1 MKPVLQL
8 SSLELAR
15 KRIVCVHIVFL
26 CGNGCSF
33 FLLLIASSRWCFII
47 FSRNSLPDHLILPWV
62 LPQAAGCMAGWM
74 VVGWPFSRSG
84 FIHAVALRSF
94 AREGS
99 GYCSCGSRKG
109 VKIMLVQNFGIHFR
123 WNTYRDKDT
132 LHHQTIFFW
141 KLPLQRWI
149 DPLFHLYTSPKLYS
163 SFQVREDAST
173 NETVQSSPGERPGP
187 ILHYILTAWRDWLRQ
202 IPAVIAGH
210 GERYTFVPFFFWS
223 LLLPSSKVR
232 ARMIKNVRNI
242 AARGAEVSQPKKQ
255 VIIKEKKSCTQ

>member
-149 DPLFHLYTSPKLYS
+149 DLLFHLYTSPKLYS
-163 SFQVREDAST
+163 SFQVREDASRV
-173 NETVQSSPGERPGP
+173 ETVQRRLSKYLESGRATWTDLTLHTDCVTWLTETDSCGHCRPRGKIHVCAVFFLVSSFAKQQGTR
-187 ILHYILTAWRDWLRQ
+187 
-202 IPAVIAGH
+202 
-210 GERYTFVPFFFWS
+210 
-223 LLLPSSKVR
+223 
-232 ARMIKNVRNI
+232 KND
-242 AARGAEVSQPKKQ
+242 
-255 VIIKEKKSCTQ
+255 

>member
-132 LHHQTIFFW
+132 LHHQTIFFFGNYLS
-141 KLPLQRWI
+141 KGGLIRYFI
-149 DPLFHLYTSPKLYS
+149 YTLRLNFTRPFKCAKTP
-163 SFQVREDAST
+163 RESRQCSGDSA
-173 NETVQSSPGERPGP
+173 NISSPGERPGP

-210 GERYTFVPFFFWS
+210 GERYTFVPFFF
-223 LLLPSSKVR
+223 LVSSFAKQQGTR
-232 ARMIKNVRNI
+232 KND
-242 AARGAEVSQPKKQ
+242 
-255 VIIKEKKSCTQ
+255 